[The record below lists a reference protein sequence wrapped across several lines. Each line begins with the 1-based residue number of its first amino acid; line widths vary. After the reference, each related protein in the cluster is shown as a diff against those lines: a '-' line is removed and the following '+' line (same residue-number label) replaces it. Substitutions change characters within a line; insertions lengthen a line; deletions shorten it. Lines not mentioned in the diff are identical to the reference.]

1 MTPHGADLTRIGS
14 EPMEIK
20 ITIEDIEENE
30 LRTYGR
36 LGKVF
41 AHLLGEG
48 AVSVTPSMEGE
59 ESTEAVEDQP
69 SQPKKQKLPCAWC
82 KRGFNTPLQLN
93 KHLGFCSENPNNEST
108 KETKTCTKCGATETP
123 QWRRMAEHDGTLCNA
138 CAMKIRRQ
146 RTKPNAK
153 QSNPF
158 EATPDEKP
166 ARQRRIIHVK
176 KPEKRPVFTKMDTS
190 ELRDAV
196 ASYVAGNNGVI
207 LEASSLASALMA
219 SLEKRYDFTSEKMKE
234 HSESVLESSIGLQ
247 FRYLEA
253 ALKENNFKTVTFVL
267 DSKRHTMMVLKSDG
281 NFDVDDIR
289 EMLTQ

>member
-1 MTPHGADLTRIGS
+1 
-14 EPMEIK
+14 MEIK

-30 LRTYGR
+30 LRAYGR

-48 AVSVTPSMEGE
+48 AVSVTPSTEGK
-59 ESTEAVEDQP
+59 ESTETVEDQP

-82 KRGFNTPLQLN
+82 EREFNTPAQLN

-108 KETKTCTKCGATETP
+108 KETQSCTKCGATETP
-123 QWRRMAEHDGTLCNA
+123 QWRRMAEHDGILCNA

-158 EATPDEKP
+158 QAEPEEKP
-166 ARQRRIIHVK
+166 AKQRRLIHVK
-176 KPEKRPVFTKMDTS
+176 KPEKRPVFTKMDVV

-196 ASYVAGNNGVI
+196 ASYVAGNNGII
-207 LEASSLASALMA
+207 LEASSLAAALMN
-219 SLEKRYDFTSEKMKE
+219 SLEKRYDFPSEKMKE
-234 HSESVLESSIGLQ
+234 HSQSVLESGIGLQ
-247 FRYLEA
+247 FRYLES
-253 ALKENNFKTVTFVL
+253 ALKESNLKGVTYVL
-267 DSKRHTMMVLKSDG
+267 DSKRHTMMVLKQDG

>member
-1 MTPHGADLTRIGS
+1 
-14 EPMEIK
+14 MEIK

-36 LGKVF
+36 LGKVLT
-41 AHLLGEG
+41 HLLGEG
-48 AVSVTPSMEGE
+48 AVSVTPSTEGE
-59 ESTEAVEDQP
+59 ESTETVEDQP

-82 KRGFNTPLQLN
+82 KRGFNTPMQLN

-108 KETKTCTKCGATETP
+108 KLIRTCTKCGATETP
-123 QWRRMAEHDGTLCNA
+123 QWRRMAEHDGILCNA
-138 CAMKIRRQ
+138 CAMRIRRQ

-158 EATPDEKP
+158 QAEPEEKP
-166 ARQRRIIHVK
+166 AKQRRLIHVK
-176 KPEKRPVFTKMDTS
+176 KPEKRPVFTKMDTV

-207 LEASSLASALMA
+207 LEASSLAAALMS
-219 SLEKRYDFTSEKMKE
+219 SLEKRYDFPSERMKE
-234 HSESVLESSIGLQ
+234 HSQSVLESGIGLQ
-247 FRYLEA
+247 FRYLES
-253 ALKENNFKTVTFVL
+253 ALKEKNFKGVTYVL
-267 DSKRHTMMVLKSDG
+267 DSKRHTMMVLKQDG

>member
-1 MTPHGADLTRIGS
+1 MGLNLTRIGS

-48 AVSVTPSMEGE
+48 AVSVTPSTEGGE
-59 ESTEAVEDQP
+59 PTKAVEDQP

-108 KETKTCTKCGATETP
+108 KETRSCTKCSATETP
-123 QWRRMAEHDGTLCNA
+123 QWRRMAEHDGILCNA

-146 RTKPNAK
+146 RTKPNAE

-158 EATPDEKP
+158 RAAETAKEKKFEP
-166 ARQRRIIHVK
+166 KRRIIRVE
-176 KPEKRPVFTKMDTS
+176 KPVKRPVFTKMETT

-196 ASYVAGNNGVI
+196 ASYVAGNNGVV

-219 SLEKRYDFTSEKMKE
+219 SIEKRYNFPSEKMKE

-253 ALKENNFKTVTFVL
+253 ALKEKDFKTVTYVL
-267 DSKRHTMMVLKSDG
+267 DSKRHTMMIHKSDG